1 MTFWLATR
9 LASTTLPRSLKPL
22 KIYTAARAVV
32 QWKLFERHWEQYTM
46 MSATL
51 PWLRSARVGTGGG
64 LASPGYKMISLG
76 YKFQAETP
84 AARSPP
90 FLLVTTLLRP
100 LQPSASSSSSSSLS
114 PVSLSLTLSPCRH
127 RRGKYIY
134 HTAST
139 E

>member
-1 MTFWLATR
+1 
-9 LASTTLPRSLKPL
+9 
-22 KIYTAARAVV
+22 
-32 QWKLFERHWEQYTM
+32 M

-90 FLLVTTLLRP
+90 FLLVTTLLCP
-100 LQPSASSSSSSSLS
+100 LSASSSSFLFLHLFPFHSFFL
-114 PVSLSLTLSPCRH
+114 SLSLSLPARNISIKRLPPNKQNIRIIFRIPLPNQLSPFASRD
-127 RRGKYIY
+127 RRIIRVIFQ
-134 HTAST
+134 TSLVLLFS
-139 E
+139 

>member
-1 MTFWLATR
+1 MLTYRLATR
-9 LASTTLPRSLKPL
+9 LASATPRSLKPF
-22 KIYTAARAVV
+22 KIYTVARAVE

-100 LQPSASSSSSSSLS
+100 LQPSASSSSSSLS